1 MPKAEVLR
9 VAVQERLVA
18 AAEEIFGLFERTI
31 AEYEEE
37 LFRSKQKNERQ
48 RKLLD
53 AVLKPELRLNRAVLS
68 ADSQQDPEPPH
79 TGEEQ
84 GRLWRS
90 RKGKHL
96 QGPAPKKREDDEESS
111 HLHQRPI
118 GVNKKAKPQASR
130 SAQPMEIESD
140 AEERGGDPDS
150 SLQPANDETPDHSD
164 QADTVKLKETQKGV
178 ADFSEPEAA
187 NSDDDWKESG
197 KPRSDLKTR
206 RNKGVPEVGKGRNIG
221 KKSFSCCQCGKTFK
235 SKHRKSRP
243 GQKPFVCSAC
253 VQRSKQLARVV
264 ADKTTCS
271 GLKSFRCSDCK
282 KEFSNKGDAVRH
294 IRIHNGEKPFS
305 CSICGKGFT
314 QSTGLR
320 AHMRIHTGEKPYG
333 CSLCPKRFN
342 RSGILSRHMRVHTG
356 EKPYSCSLCNTRFT
370 LSRSLLIHMRI
381 HTGEKPFSC
390 SVCDKK
396 FTQKV
401 HLTQHMTLH
410 TQDTPFSCRACG
422 RTFTRQSR
430 VKNHKCVTKS
440 SSS

>member
-1 MPKAEVLR
+1 MSKAEVLR
-9 VAVQERLVA
+9 VAMNERLVA

-53 AVLKPELRLNRAVLS
+53 AVMKPQVRLHRAVLS
-68 ADSQQDPEPPH
+68 ADSQQDPHPLH
-79 TGEEQ
+79 TEEEQ

-90 RKGKHL
+90 RKGKQL
-96 QGPAPKKREDDEESS
+96 QRPAPEKSEDESS
-111 HLHQRPI
+111 QLHQRPI
-118 GVNKKAKPQASR
+118 GVNKKAKPHTSS
-130 SAQPMEIESD
+130 SAQPMEVESD
-140 AEERGGDPDS
+140 AEECRGNPDS
-150 SLQPANDETPDHSD
+150 SLQPANDDGTPDCSD
-164 QADTVKLKETQKGV
+164 QADTVKLKGTQKGV
-178 ADFSEPEAA
+178 SFSSESEAA
-187 NSDDDWKESG
+187 NSDDDWKESR
-197 KPRSDLKTR
+197 KPRSYLKTR
-206 RNKGVPEVGKGRNIG
+206 RNKGVPEVGKGRNTS

-235 SKHRKSRP
+235 SKDRKSRP

-264 ADKTTCS
+264 TDRTRS
-271 GLKSFRCSDCK
+271 GVKSFRCSDCK
-282 KEFSNKGDAVRH
+282 KEFSYKGDAVRH

-305 CSICGKGFT
+305 CSVCGKGFT

-320 AHMRIHTGEKPYG
+320 AHVRIHTGEKPYG

-356 EKPYSCSLCNTRFT
+356 EKPYSCSLCNARFT